1 MADANKGAWE
11 KFLETR
17 SQWAEQQPS
26 LGAQLQAMV
35 REGARD
41 IRGTLHETYFGKQEH
56 TPEMGA
62 PGSPTPQ
69 MVTEDLGKAHLSYQ
83 EMIGAYATQGRE
95 AQERQNDLER

>member
-11 KFLETR
+11 RILETR
-17 SQWAEQQPS
+17 AQWAEQQPS

-69 MVTEDLGKAHLSYQ
+69 MVTQELGTVHGSYQ
-83 EMIGAYATQGRE
+83 SMLDSYATQGRV
-95 AQERQNDLER
+95 ADERENEMGR